1 MERKVAGMDL
11 RGKETDWI
19 MWDSSMTEKPAVF
32 NNFFMRQALI
42 VSLLFSRPYYES

>member
-1 MERKVAGMDL
+1 MDL